1 MTTIEQRYAPA
12 DRVNHVMHRTGCT
25 QSQAIA
31 ELVAEEGSTDDAVL
45 NLNGMKAERGD
56 DPRLLPRADW
66 QTQARGSNS
75 MEYDIYVANAE
86 ALGWVVKTYEEWLAS

>member
-25 QSQAIA
+25 EAQAIA
-31 ELVAEEGSTDDAVL
+31 ELVAEEGSTEDAVL
-45 NLNGMKAERGD
+45 NLNAAKAERGD
-56 DPRLLPRADW
+56 DPRLLPRANW

-75 MEYDIYVANAE
+75 AEYDIYVTNAE
-86 ALGWVVKTYEEWLAS
+86 ALGWRVKSYEEWLRS